1 MEDIPLTILGTVAG
15 ILILS
20 GWIQQI
26 IKGYRTK
33 SLKDISTYL
42 TIFISAGAILWV
54 GYGIVVSDI
63 FIITTNVAAIILMMT
78 VLSMKKKYD
87 EIAKRL

>member
-1 MEDIPLTILGTVAG
+1 MDDLPLTILGTAAG

-33 SLKDISTYL
+33 SLKDLSKYL
-42 TIFISAGAILWV
+42 TILISAGAALWIVYGVVIL
-54 GYGIVVSDI
+54 DI
-63 FIITTNVAAIILMMT
+63 YIILTNVAAVILMMT
-78 VLSMKKKYD
+78 VLAMKLRY
-87 EIAKRL
+87 ARLDKST